1 MIRRLAAICF
11 LVLAMG
17 ACAPGDDNDIDAG
30 IVDLDIVVEGDG
42 VTVLDTRDIFFL
54 VPPEIPDVPID

>member
-1 MIRRLAAICF
+1 MCF
-11 LVLAMG
+11 DVIPKMNTTVMPTDMPQMFMAT
-17 ACAPGDDNDIDAG
+17 
-30 IVDLDIVVEGDG
+30 IVVEGDG